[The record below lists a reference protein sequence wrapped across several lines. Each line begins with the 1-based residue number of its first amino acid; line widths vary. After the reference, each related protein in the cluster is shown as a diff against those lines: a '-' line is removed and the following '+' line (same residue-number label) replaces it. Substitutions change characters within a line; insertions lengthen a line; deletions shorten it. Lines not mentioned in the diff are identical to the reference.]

1 MVGIVPKP
9 RKTDKEIAAEAF
21 AAEAQKPSKTELIQ
35 IFKDKP
41 LLQKLQNEHGQKLSK
56 SL

>member
-1 MVGIVPKP
+1 MVEIVPKS

-21 AAEAQKPSKTELIQ
+21 AAETQKPSKTELIQ
-35 IFKDKP
+35 IFKNKP